1 MHELSIMKNILEVV
15 LEYGEQAEA
24 KKISRI
30 NIIAGAFT
38 EFVPRYAQLYFD
50 MISQNTIAEKAE
62 IHIDTSPAIIKCRL
76 CGNETQVDIRHLH
89 MRCNSCQSEEVEL
102 ISGRELSI
110 DSIEIE

>member
-1 MHELSIMKNILEVV
+1 MHELSIMKNILEIV
-15 LEYGEQAEA
+15 LKYGEKAEA

-30 NIIAGAFT
+30 NLNIGSFM

-62 IHIDTSPAIIKCRL
+62 IHIETIPAKIK
-76 CGNETQVDIRHLH
+76 
-89 MRCNSCQSEEVEL
+89 CNSCGHETEIDIKHLLKACNQCRSEQIEL
-102 ISGRELSI
+102 ISGRELQI